1 MEKEKVI
8 TWIPKILGLYG
19 YSKMVK
25 NMSYSKQSTW
35 FQLTALWAFVEVTL
49 GGLLHAIRLPLTGLI
64 VGGSAVALLCVM
76 ALKSQNIWSDIIR
89 ATGVV
94 LVVKAGASPHSP
106 IPAYLA
112 VSFQG
117 FAAALVFSLVRNYK
131 VASILFSIIA
141 MMESSMQ
148 KLLTLLIMYGKS
160 LKDALDIFIGTVA
173 KELGVNSLS
182 ASSGFSGTAWLAI
195 VYVSIYV
202 IWGAIL
208 GWRMSGFP
216 NRLNSLLEIIRY
228 KQKEYREPNSMY
240 RSSLTSN
247 KYTFWFVYLI
257 GLVSMVLI
265 LGLVEDSKYNVT
277 YVVIRSLSATLMLFL
292 IINPLFNYFVKRGAK
307 KHKNVQLVNDITQ
320 DFMQFR
326 MDYKFSLYCVESNVS
341 ALMKYIRAMEFMIA
355 LRLQSQ
361 EVKSENIPFHEQE

>member
-1 MEKEKVI
+1 M
-8 TWIPKILGLYG
+8 G
-19 YSKMVK
+19 
-25 NMSYSKQSTW
+25 YSKQSTW

-89 ATGVV
+89 ATGIV

-117 FAAALVFSLVRNYK
+117 FVAALVFSLVRNYK

-141 MMESSMQ
+141 MTESSLQ

-160 LKDALDIFIGTVA
+160 LKDALDIFLGTVA

-182 ASSGFSGTAWLAI
+182 SSSGFSGTAWLAMI
-195 VYVSIYV
+195 YVSIYIV
-202 IWGAIL
+202 WGAVL

-216 NRLNSLLEIIRY
+216 NRLTSLLEIIRY
-228 KQKEYREPNSMY
+228 KQKEYKEPNSLY
-240 RSSLTSN
+240 HYPIKSN
-247 KYTFWFVYLI
+247 KYMFWFVYLI
-257 GLVSMVLI
+257 VLIAMVLI
-265 LGLVEDSKYNVT
+265 LGLVEDSNFNVA
-277 YVVIRSLSATLMLFL
+277 YVIFRSLSATLMLFL
-292 IINPLFNYFVKRGAK
+292 IINPMFKYFVKRGAK
-307 KHKNVQLVNDITQ
+307 KHKNVQLINDITQ

-326 MDYKFSLYCVESNVS
+326 MDYKFSLYCVEPNVS

-355 LRLQSQ
+355 IRLQSQ
-361 EVKSENIPFHEQE
+361 EVKSENTPYREQE